1 MRKIALLI
9 SCVALLVSIIAVVD
23 TKIYN
28 ITCAKIPHEFVIEED
43 ILEEYFLTTNVNI
56 EEIEEFDKGRLCV
69 LVSIYDNGIV
79 SRRRCLIKVKR
90 VWLFSFKWELERVV

>member
-1 MRKIALLI
+1 MRKIAYLI

-43 ILEEYFLTTNVNI
+43 LEEYFLNTNVNI
-56 EEIEEFDKGRLCV
+56 EEIEEFDKGELCV

-79 SRRRCLIKVKR
+79 SRCRCLIKVKR